1 MYPVWPTSTSFVET
15 LGNVSVKGALKPWK
29 NYGIFP
35 YALIALECYVPLLK
49 WKEMKVLVVSSSV
62 QLFAPSMNCSLPG
75 SPVHGILQVWVLSGL
90 PFPSP
95 GNLSEPAIESRSP
108 ALQAD
113 SLLSELPGKPTEM
126 SSHLNGIMESFRDR
140 AWVSRYNC
148 QRKSGYSYC
157 NGQKSH
163 SDDQNFVTP
172 GLLSLRWLNP

>member
-1 MYPVWPTSTSFVET
+1 
-15 LGNVSVKGALKPWK
+15 
-29 NYGIFP
+29 
-35 YALIALECYVPLLK
+35 
-49 WKEMKVLVVSSSV
+49 
-62 QLFAPSMNCSLPG
+62 MNCSPPG
-75 SPVHGILQVWVLSGL
+75 SFVHGILQAIYWSGL
-90 PFPSP
+90 LFSSLGDLPKP
-95 GNLSEPAIESRSP
+95 GIKPRFP

-113 SLLSELPGKPTEM
+113 SLLSELPGKSTEM
-126 SSHLNGIMESFRDR
+126 GSHLNGIMESFRDR